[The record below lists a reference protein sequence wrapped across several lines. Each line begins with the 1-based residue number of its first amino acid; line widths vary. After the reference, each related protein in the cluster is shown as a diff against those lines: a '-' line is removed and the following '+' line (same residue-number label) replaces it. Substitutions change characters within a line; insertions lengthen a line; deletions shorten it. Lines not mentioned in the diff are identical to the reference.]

1 MFLKFKD
8 GSPVKYENGK
18 YSAVIDNELIVLDRA
33 VVQALEDGVI
43 ADADGAFFFQRQLEH
58 IEAQSYDVLY
68 PEKKARQVFNVSNEG
83 GKGINHFTY
92 RTYDRAG
99 SAKIIHGDAYDLPR
113 CDVSGK
119 ETTTPIRSVGNM
131 FGYSIDELEASQ
143 RTGMGLDAAKAEAC
157 RMEHETTLN
166 DTAFFG
172 NADSGLP
179 GLFSNPNIP
188 TGAVVNPGGGTEWVN
203 KTPDQILFDVNSMF
217 GDTWET
223 TKMIHK
229 PDKLML
235 PPAQYSYIFNTRL
248 GDREITIAQYLV
260 QNSQYIN
267 SVEDI
272 IPLNECVAANNP
284 QLSADAMVGFE
295 SNPRT
300 HKLLIPVE
308 LEFMPVQRK
317 GFDFEVPAR
326 SRIGGLRIMYPLAF
340 SIKTGI

>member
-1 MFLKFKD
+1 MPLQFKD
-8 GSPVKYENGK
+8 GTPVKHENGR
-18 YSAVIDNELIVLDRA
+18 YSAVIDNELIVLDRS
-33 VVQALEDGVI
+33 VKQALEDGI
-43 ADADGAFFFQRQLEH
+43 FTDAAGAFFFQRELEH

-68 PEKKARQVFNVSNEG
+68 PEKKARQIFNVANEG
-83 GKGINHFTY
+83 GKGVNHFTY

-99 SAKIIHGDAYDLPR
+99 SAEIIHGNSYDMKR

-119 ETTTPIRSVGNM
+119 EITTPVRSVGNM

-143 RTGMGLDAAKAEAC
+143 RTGVGLEAAKAEVC
-157 RMEHETTLN
+157 RAEHESTLN
-166 DTAFFG
+166 DVAFFG
-172 NADSGLP
+172 DAASGLP

-203 KTPDQILFDVNSMF
+203 KSHDQILFDVNTLC
-217 GDTWET
+217 GDMWET
-223 TKMIHK
+223 TKMIHM
-229 PDKLML
+229 PDKLLL

-260 QNSQYIN
+260 KNSQYLK

-284 QLSADAMVGFE
+284 ELSDDAMVCFE

-300 HKLLIPVE
+300 HKLLVPVE

-317 GFDFEVPAR
+317 GFEFEVPAR